1 MIQISSLA
9 VFVIMIQISSLAV
22 FVMMIQI
29 SSLAVFVMMI
39 QISYLAVFVMM
50 IQISSLAVF
59 VSVIPA
65 FSTMSAMSIVHRLHT
80 SIVFVA
86 AAAFHSATFP
96 FGGRGLGP
104 GLGRRL
110 RLLGHLGFVC
120 HVLRQVVGAF
130 DVGAFGAHPMDSIPL
145 V

>member
-1 MIQISSLA
+1 MMIEISSLA
-9 VFVIMIQISSLAV
+9 VFVVARPARRRAISTAGHRADDATL
-22 FVMMIQI
+22 MMIQI
-29 SSLAVFVMMI
+29 SSLAVFVCA
-39 QISYLAVFVMM
+39 IS
-50 IQISSLAVF
+50 
-59 VSVIPA
+59 VS
-65 FSTMSAMSIVHRLHT
+65 STMSAMSIVHRLHT

-96 FGGRGLGP
+96 FGGRGRGP

-120 HVLRQVVGAF
+120 HV
-130 DVGAFGAHPMDSIPL
+130 VGAFGALPMDSIPL